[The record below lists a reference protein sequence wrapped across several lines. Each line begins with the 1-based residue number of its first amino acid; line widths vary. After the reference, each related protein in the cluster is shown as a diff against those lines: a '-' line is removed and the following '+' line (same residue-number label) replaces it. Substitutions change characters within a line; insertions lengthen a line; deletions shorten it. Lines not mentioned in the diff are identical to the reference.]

1 MKKFFVISF
10 LLIFV
15 AIPLFSQIAQ
25 GHSKF
30 LGCIIQSGS
39 SVPRDFDLY
48 WNQVT
53 PENAGKWGSV
63 EGTRDQY
70 RWTDLDRAYNYAKQ
84 KGFPFRFHVLVW
96 GKQQPS
102 WITSLD
108 SAWQAAEV
116 EEWIRLAGERYPEAE
131 YVEAVNEPIQ
141 WPPYDYY
148 PSYYKA
154 LGGEGETGWDWV
166 IWAFEKAREN
176 FPYSKLLI
184 NEYNILG
191 GAKSIST
198 YLKIINLLK
207 ERNLIDGICEQGH
220 FLENVSPQT
229 IKARLDQL
237 AQTGLPIQ
245 ISEFDLSYE
254 DDAQQLAKYQ
264 QIFPVLWEHP
274 AVEGITLWGYIEGQ
288 IWRTNA
294 FLVRRDGTERP
305 ALQWLREY
313 VQSTVGIKFSS
324 SPPVVFSLLP
334 NYPNPFNQSTQIE
347 FQLNQSGEVFL
358 CVYDLNGKCIKHL
371 GHGLKNAGK
380 YTASWN
386 GEDERGNSLA
396 SGVYLVC
403 LQVKGDFGIFT
414 DTRKITLLK

>member
-1 MKKFFVISF
+1 MKKFRLISGVFVF
-10 LLIFV
+10 LT
-15 AIPLFSQIAQ
+15 IPLFSQIAE
-25 GHSKF
+25 GHFKF
-30 LGCIIQSGS
+30 LGCIVKSGTS
-39 SVPRDFDLY
+39 IPRDFDLY

-96 GKQQPS
+96 SKQQPN

-108 SAWQAAEV
+108 SATQAAEV
-116 EEWIRLAGERYPEAE
+116 EEWIRLAGERYPEAD
-131 YVEAVNEPIQ
+131 YVEAVNEPIP
-141 WPPYDYY
+141 WASYDYY

-191 GAKSIST
+191 GQKSINT

-229 IKARLDQL
+229 IKTRLDQL
-237 AQTGLPIQ
+237 AETGLPIQ
-245 ISEFDLSYE
+245 ISEFDLNYA
-254 DDAQQLAKYQ
+254 DDTQQLTKYQ
-264 QIFPVLWEHP
+264 QIFPILWEHP

-288 IWRTNA
+288 IWRTDA
-294 FLVRRDGTERP
+294 FLVRLDGTERP
-305 ALQWLREY
+305 ALEWLKEY
-313 VQSTVGIKFSS
+313 VQSTMGIKFSS
-324 SPPVVFSLLP
+324 SPPVVFSLSP
-334 NYPNPFNQSTQIE
+334 NYPNPFNQSTRIE
-347 FQLNQSGEVFL
+347 YQLNQSGEIL
-358 CVYDLNGKCIKHL
+358 LEIYDLDGTPVTVLANGL
-371 GHGLKNAGK
+371 VNSGK
-380 YTASWN
+380 YTVSWD
-386 GEDERGNSLA
+386 GTDQRGKSLA
-396 SGVYLVC
+396 SGVYLVR
-403 LQVKGDFGIFT
+403 LQVKGSFGIFK
-414 DTRKITLLK
+414 DTRKIMLLK